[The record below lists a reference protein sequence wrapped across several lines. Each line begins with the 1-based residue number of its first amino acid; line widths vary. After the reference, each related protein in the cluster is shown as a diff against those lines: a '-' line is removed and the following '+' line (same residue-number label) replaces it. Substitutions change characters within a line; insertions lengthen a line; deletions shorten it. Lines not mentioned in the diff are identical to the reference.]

1 MTSSRAPARLPPEWA
16 PQEAVLLSWPRA
28 DGDFGADLPAAEAE
42 LAALARQIAA
52 RQGVRIVA
60 PGPVERSRA
69 TAALAHAGASG
80 VQLSELPCDDIWIR
94 DYGPLT
100 TLAEDNEGRTL
111 VDYRFNG
118 WGGKYPAARDDAVTT
133 ALHDAGAFG
142 DARLERQPF
151 VVEGGNIEFDGHG
164 GLLANRRCLLD
175 PLRNP
180 PESDAALLDSLR
192 QRLGAERLMLVDCPP
207 LPGDDTDGHIDTLAR
222 FCAPDLIAWTAPARG
237 RCEPLIDGPL
247 EALREQLAALRT
259 AAGAPYR
266 LVALPLPDRL
276 PEHRGEALPANYA
289 NFLIVNGAVLVPTY
303 GDPADARACAA
314 LAEAFPQRE
323 IIAVPAAHLIRQ
335 RGGPHCASMQI
346 PRSSPEPSPQT

>member
-1 MTSSRAPARLPPEWA
+1 MTASQATSRLPPEWA
-16 PQEAVLLSWPRA
+16 PQEAALLAWPRA
-28 DGDFGADLPAAEAE
+28 DGDFGSDLPAAEAE
-42 LAALARQIAA
+42 LAAFARHIAA
-52 RQGVRIVA
+52 RQGVRIVV
-60 PGPVERSRA
+60 PGPVERTRA
-69 TAALAHAGASG
+69 AAALARAGASG

-100 TLAEDNEGRTL
+100 TLGDGDGGRTL

-118 WGGKYPAARDDAVTT
+118 WGGKYPAARDDGVTA
-133 ALHDAGAFG
+133 ALHRAGAFG
-142 DARLERQPF
+142 TSRHQSLPF
-151 VVEGGNIEFDGHG
+151 VVEGGNIEVDGSG

-192 QRLGAERLMLVDCPP
+192 HRFGVERVLLIDCPP

-222 FCAPDLIAWTAPARG
+222 FCGPDLIAWTAPARG
-237 RCEPLIDGPL
+237 QRDVQL
-247 EALREQLAALRT
+247 EQLREQLGALHT

-266 LVALPLPDRL
+266 LLALPLPDRQ
-276 PEHRGEALPANYA
+276 PEHRGEALPANYT

-303 GDPADARACAA
+303 DDPADARACAA
-314 LAEAFPQRE
+314 LATAFPQRE
-323 IIAVPAAHLIRQ
+323 IIAVPAVHLIRQ

-346 PRSSPEPSPQT
+346 PRPSPEHSAQT